1 MSENKNKCSNYSA
14 LWVAILFLVGI
25 VCGFIFK
32 FTNSLPI
39 CISISVIIG
48 LIAGFILKFKKK
60 K

>member
-1 MSENKNKCSNYSA
+1 MNDKNKKTVSANYTT
-14 LWVAILFLVGI
+14 IIMFLVGI